1 MTTFSFRDSVGQE
14 KYPLVGQMEAV
25 KVYPCY
31 CACAFLKSFVTMKSS
46 LLTSIVRE
54 SMDPALG
61 SKIFS
66 SSKPHSLQVS
76 IACSEQKSEHL
87 ASTHRGPCGC
97 QLLANRDFYGTSC
110 DDNFI
115 KSGGP
120 TEEVT
125 LSPQKT
131 ILMALLC
138 PPLFWYEDAKT
149 GRKGKLSY
157 SYCSA

>member
-1 MTTFSFRDSVGQE
+1 MKRSAHWWGRWRG
-14 KYPLVGQMEAV
+14 V

-31 CACAFLKSFVTMKSS
+31 CACAFLKSFMTMKSS
-46 LLTSIVRE
+46 LLTSIGRE
-54 SMDPALG
+54 LMDPALG
-61 SKIFS
+61 SKRFS
-66 SSKPHSLQVS
+66 SSKPHSLQIP
-76 IACSEQKSEHL
+76 IACSEQKSERL
-87 ASTHRGPCGC
+87 TSAHRGPCSC
-97 QLLANRDFYGTSC
+97 QLLANRDFDGTSC

-120 TEEVT
+120 AEEVT

-157 SYCSA
+157 SFCSA